1 MSSTEK
7 ITMFRAITDT
17 QNPYYITVEDALK
30 RIIEGKSQTV
40 ISQVREGQ
48 SSLKKQLP
56 VALFSGVFSGRRDED
71 IIGHSGLIVL
81 DFDHVNVNDYK
92 SLLGTDEF
100 IRACWIS
107 PSGDGLKALVKISN
121 PERHRDH
128 FRALQ
133 SYFERTYGLEVDPS
147 GVNESRACFE
157 SHDTEL
163 ISRESS
169 KVFGNMLSENSQH
182 QEVTKRESY
191 TDYDKIDII
200 ARMIRKADDGTK
212 HITLLR
218 AAILCGGYIVAGR
231 MEEDEAVR
239 VLVRELQRRN
249 DVDDMELAK
258 RTIADGIAEG
268 KRLPIREVIDDENR
282 IKREMLIL
290 DGDMSFISSDD
301 KDQAWI
307 EKFAR
312 GEIAQ
317 GLTTGMP
324 ELDRYYLFKK
334 EFTIINGHSNV
345 GKTTLALYLMV
356 VSALLHGWRWI
367 IYSSENKTAAVKMRL
382 MEFLVDV
389 PISSMHYEERVAAFK
404 WVNKHFTVVSNEE
417 VYSYTDLIVFAEK
430 LLRQEKYDGF
440 LIDPYNALK
449 ITMSK
454 GSQLSSHEYHYEAAS
469 ELLTF
474 SNSKNMAL
482 WVNTHAITEAVRRKG
497 IDGLPIAP
505 FAEDTE
511 GGGKFMNRA
520 DSFLTF
526 HRKVQSPEHEVRTR
540 MEIHVRKVRSQ
551 ETGGQPSPFDDPIL
565 LQMNSTRTGFTGVAT
580 GNKSF
585 KPMSLNTKLLE
596 LN

>member
-1 MSSTEK
+1 
-7 ITMFRAITDT
+7 
-17 QNPYYITVEDALK
+17 
-30 RIIEGKSQTV
+30 
-40 ISQVREGQ
+40 
-48 SSLKKQLP
+48 
-56 VALFSGVFSGRRDED
+56 
-71 IIGHSGLIVL
+71 
-81 DFDHVNVNDYK
+81 
-92 SLLGTDEF
+92 
-100 IRACWIS
+100 
-107 PSGDGLKALVKISN
+107 
-121 PERHRDH
+121 
-128 FRALQ
+128 
-133 SYFERTYGLEVDPS
+133 
-147 GVNESRACFE
+147 
-157 SHDTEL
+157 
-163 ISRESS
+163 
-169 KVFGNMLSENSQH
+169 
-182 QEVTKRESY
+182 
-191 TDYDKIDII
+191 
-200 ARMIRKADDGTK
+200 
-212 HITLLR
+212 
-218 AAILCGGYIVAGR
+218 
-231 MEEDEAVR
+231 
-239 VLVRELQRRN
+239 
-249 DVDDMELAK
+249 
-258 RTIADGIAEG
+258 
-268 KRLPIREVIDDENR
+268 
-282 IKREMLIL
+282 
-290 DGDMSFISSDD
+290 
-301 KDQAWI
+301 
-307 EKFAR
+307 
-312 GEIAQ
+312 
-317 GLTTGMP
+317 
-324 ELDRYYLFKK
+324 
-334 EFTIINGHSNV
+334 
-345 GKTTLALYLMV
+345 
-356 VSALLHGWRWI
+356 
-367 IYSSENKTAAVKMRL
+367 

>member
-1 MSSTEK
+1 
-7 ITMFRAITDT
+7 MFRAITDT

>member
-1 MSSTEK
+1 
-7 ITMFRAITDT
+7 MFRAITDT
-17 QNPYYITVEDALK
+17 QNPYHITVEDALK

>member
-1 MSSTEK
+1 
-7 ITMFRAITDT
+7 MFRAITDT

-282 IKREMLIL
+282 IKREMLI
-290 DGDMSFISSDD
+290 
-301 KDQAWI
+301 
-307 EKFAR
+307 
-312 GEIAQ
+312 
-317 GLTTGMP
+317 
-324 ELDRYYLFKK
+324 
-334 EFTIINGHSNV
+334 V
-345 GKTTLALYLMV
+345 
-356 VSALLHGWRWI
+356 
-367 IYSSENKTAAVKMRL
+367 
-382 MEFLVDV
+382 
-389 PISSMHYEERVAAFK
+389 
-404 WVNKHFTVVSNEE
+404 
-417 VYSYTDLIVFAEK
+417 
-430 LLRQEKYDGF
+430 
-440 LIDPYNALK
+440 
-449 ITMSK
+449 
-454 GSQLSSHEYHYEAAS
+454 
-469 ELLTF
+469 
-474 SNSKNMAL
+474 
-482 WVNTHAITEAVRRKG
+482 
-497 IDGLPIAP
+497 
-505 FAEDTE
+505 
-511 GGGKFMNRA
+511 
-520 DSFLTF
+520 
-526 HRKVQSPEHEVRTR
+526 
-540 MEIHVRKVRSQ
+540 
-551 ETGGQPSPFDDPIL
+551 SPF
-565 LQMNSTRTGFTGVAT
+565 FVYY
-580 GNKSF
+580 
-585 KPMSLNTKLLE
+585 
-596 LN
+596 

>member
-1 MSSTEK
+1 
-7 ITMFRAITDT
+7 MFRAITDT

-511 GGGKFMNRA
+511 GGDKFMNRA

>member
-301 KDQAWI
+301 KDQEWI

>member
-1 MSSTEK
+1 
-7 ITMFRAITDT
+7 MFRAITDT

-312 GEIAQ
+312 GKIAQ

>member
-17 QNPYYITVEDALK
+17 QNPYHITVEDALK